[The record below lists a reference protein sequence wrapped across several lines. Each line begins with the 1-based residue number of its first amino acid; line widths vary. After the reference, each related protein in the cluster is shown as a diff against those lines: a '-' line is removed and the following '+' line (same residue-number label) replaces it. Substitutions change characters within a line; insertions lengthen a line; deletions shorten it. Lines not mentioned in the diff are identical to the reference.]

1 MMLRDNNGPAA
12 TGATHEQ
19 GAYTMVKAAERYPQD
34 GSIAGAAPGG
44 MAEVEERIEN
54 RIAFIHENA
63 PITVE
68 VPAAVGPQGHETYG
82 WIDFGHLPNTRDL
95 GGLAAAENAR
105 VKPGLLLRSGALG
118 FGSDADLNRLRDE
131 YHLMLVVDLRNTE
144 ELIEI
149 PDPMDAFPGARY
161 VHADILAKSAEGITQ
176 EKATREKIARD
187 RREFERSMRS
197 DTKDTMEIMYRYLLM
212 SASGML
218 GYRSFLRSIIELPEG
233 AALWHCSVGRDRCGL
248 ASALVETVLGV
259 SWDDIE
265 TDYLATNIF
274 ATNEQ
279 SFSYPATIRAL
290 RAARDAA
297 TERYGSLMGYINEA
311 LEVTPAEVER
321 LRERYLS

>member
-1 MMLRDNNGPAA
+1 MAI
-12 TGATHEQ
+12 
-19 GAYTMVKAAERYPQD
+19 AEELYPQE

-44 MAEVEERIEN
+44 IPEVEERIAR
-54 RIAFIHENA
+54 RIAFFEEHA
-63 PITVE
+63 PIEVE
-68 VPAAVGPQGHETYG
+68 VPAAMGPAGRETYG

-95 GGLAAAENAR
+95 GGLAAAEGSR
-105 VKPGLLLRSGALG
+105 VKPKLLLRSGALG

-131 YHLMLVVDLRNTE
+131 YHLGLVVDLRNVE

-161 VHADILAKSAEGITQ
+161 VHADILARSAEGITQ
-176 EKATREKIARD
+176 EKATREKIARE
-187 RREFERSMRS
+187 RREFERSMRD
-197 DTKDTMEIMYRYLLM
+197 DTDDSMEVMYRYLLM

-218 GYRSFLRSIIELPEG
+218 GYRALLRSIIEFPEG

-248 ASALVETVLGV
+248 ASALMETVLGV
-259 SWDDIE
+259 DWEDIE
-265 TDYLATNIF
+265 ADYLATNIF

-279 SFSYPATIRAL
+279 SFSYPAVIRAL

-311 LEVTPAEVER
+311 LEVTPAEVEL
-321 LRERYLS
+321 LRERYLA

>member
-1 MMLRDNNGPAA
+1 MS
-12 TGATHEQ
+12 
-19 GAYTMVKAAERYPQD
+19 KAAELYPQD
-34 GSIAGAAPGG
+34 GSIAGSAPGG
-44 MAEVEERIEN
+44 VAEVRERIAR
-54 RIAFIHENA
+54 RIEAIEEQA
-63 PITVE
+63 PFAVE
-68 VPAAVGPQGHETYG
+68 VPAAVGPAERETYG

-95 GGLAAAENAR
+95 GGLAAAEGSR

-118 FGSDADLNRLRDE
+118 FGSDADLRRLRDE
-131 YHLMLVVDLRNTE
+131 YHLMLVVDLRNDE

-161 VHADILAKSAEGITQ
+161 VHADILARSATGITQ
-176 EKATREKIARD
+176 EKATREKIARE
-187 RREFERSMRS
+187 RREFERSMRDDS
-197 DTKDTMEIMYRYLLM
+197 DDGMEIMYRYLLM

-218 GYRSFLRSIIELPEG
+218 GYRSLLRNIIELPEG

-259 SWDDIE
+259 SWEDIE
-265 TDYLATNIF
+265 ADYLATNIF

-279 SFSYPATIRAL
+279 TFSYPAVIRAL

-297 TERYGSLMGYINEA
+297 SERYGSLMGYIHEA
-311 LEVTPAEVER
+311 LEVTPAEVEQ